1 VSLFIFARLTNSVSI
16 YEGRNKSLLL
26 TCSETTP
33 VLDADL
39 VPVSLERAFLDE
51 RHPDA
56 PVLRIRSSE
65 TEFVDE

>member
-1 VSLFIFARLTNSVSI
+1 MV
-16 YEGRNKSLLL
+16 EGIKSLLL

-39 VPVSLERAFLDE
+39 VLVSPSKAFLDAQ
-51 RHPDA
+51 HPDA